1 MTTITICDNIVTGSD
16 GEGKLKRDWLRIY
29 RENKN
34 ITQQEVAEKGD
45 ISQSTYA
52 MIEIG
57 ERNPSVGT
65 AKKIAE
71 ILEFDWIEFYDK

>member
-1 MTTITICDNIVTGSD
+1 M
-16 GEGKLKRDWLRIY
+16 KRNWLRIY

-34 ITQQEVAEKGD
+34 KTQQEVAEKGD
-45 ISQSTYA
+45 ISQSAYA

-71 ILEFDWIEFYDK
+71 VLEFDWTKFYEK